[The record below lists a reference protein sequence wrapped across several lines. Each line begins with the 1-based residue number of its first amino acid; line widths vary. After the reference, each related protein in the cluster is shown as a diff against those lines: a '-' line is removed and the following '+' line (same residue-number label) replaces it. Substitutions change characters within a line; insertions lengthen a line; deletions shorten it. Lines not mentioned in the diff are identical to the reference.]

1 MATRSDLFKFLLIS
15 AVFLCYQLF
24 RNVLRKTESLHINT
38 VALSPASARPI
49 LPTNESAVSKLQQI
63 FRAEIGVRER
73 SGRNDGLRIEQYLR
87 FTGLKPGYPWCAAFV
102 AWCFGQAGIPAPRS
116 AYCPSFFP
124 RSRIIW
130 NRMTLVTTPPAR
142 LPGAGDVFGIYFS
155 EKGRIAHMGF
165 VDSWNDTFMISVEGN
180 TNLQGSPEGDGVY
193 RKRRL
198 IKSIACVARWHQ

>member
-15 AVFLCYQLF
+15 AIFLCYQLF
-24 RNVLRKTESLHINT
+24 RNVLRKTESLHIKAF
-38 VALSPASARPI
+38 ALSPAPAR
-49 LPTNESAVSKLQQI
+49 LTLLNNEPVVSTLQQI
-63 FRAEIGVRER
+63 FRGEIGVRER
-73 SGRNDGLRIEQYLR
+73 SGRNDGHRIEQYLR

-124 RSRIIW
+124 QSRTIWKRSA
-130 NRMTLVTTPPAR
+130 NPDPPPR
-142 LPGAGDVFGIYFS
+142 PGDVFGIYFP

-165 VDSWNDTFMISVEGN
+165 VDSWNDKFMISVEGN
-180 TNLQGSPEGDGVY
+180 TNLQGSREGDGVY

-198 IKSIACVARWHQ
+198 TNSIARVARWHQ